1 MKNKS
6 KSTFHADNPDA
17 VSWNTRN
24 TRTNRQIILCMNNQN
39 CLFLLELSCSRLRL
53 YMENIGSLLHW
64 YVFIDIVS
72 LDILNY
78 HYHIITTLWTIE
90 REKFYLD
97 QALAHECLVY
107 FLDLLSPG
115 RKGPMQ
121 HCQYVTR
128 SVVQNVSRSVISF
141 SQKLAHMIF
150 LIIYVNFNGFK
161 GKKLKEANI
170 LE

>member
-17 VSWNTRN
+17 VSWN

-39 CLFLLELSCSRLRL
+39 CLFLLELSFSRLRL
-53 YMENIGSLLHW
+53 YMENIGSLFHW

-72 LDILNY
+72 LDIMNY
-78 HYHIITTLWTIE
+78 HYHIISTILWTIQI
-90 REKFYLD
+90 EKFYLD

-107 FLDLLSPG
+107 FLDLL
-115 RKGPMQ
+115 
-121 HCQYVTR
+121 CQYVIR

-150 LIIYVNFNGFK
+150 LIFYINFNGFK
-161 GKKLKEANI
+161 GKKLKEPNI